1 MNNISLLKCVFLV
14 KCLFSN
20 NIYDFGL
27 MENDM
32 KLQHLL
38 IKDNFLMK
46 LYSKNNLKDKYFEKF
61 VSSCSSIQRQGSIL
75 HPLDAFCLIKKY
87 SKIMPKIFKP
97 EHLID
102 QLMLENQT
110 TEVFDTLP
118 EKTYQQAISALGFLL
133 KHLFLRCY
141 MNKLTY
147 SCFSFGDSC
156 ALLRIHINVSTKFQS

>member
-1 MNNISLLKCVFLV
+1 
-14 KCLFSN
+14 
-20 NIYDFGL
+20 

-141 MNKLTY
+141 MKNHFSHKGLFGSQTN
-147 SCFSFGDSC
+147 CFMAHPILSDIKTLKTNIF
-156 ALLRIHINVSTKFQS
+156 